1 MSVGIRRACDLLN
14 MSRSSFYYQPQK
26 DDSDVMGALSIKAK
40 EHPTEGFWK
49 AYDRLRLEG
58 HEWNHKRVHRVY
70 CLMQL
75 NIRRKIKK
83 RLPAR
88 VKTPLE
94 VPDSYNHTWSID
106 FMHDALENG
115 RKIKSFNIMDDFN
128 REALHIEL
136 DHSIKSNK
144 VVYVLNHL
152 IRKRGKPKRIRMD
165 NGQEFISEILKDWS
179 ELNEIELLHIQPGSP
194 TQNAFIERFNGTYR
208 RSILDAYLFQS
219 LDEARDLTEQWIRDY
234 NNHRPH
240 DALGGMSPITYLK
253 SIDDQPNLKSK
264 ESMPHEPVKGI

>member
-1 MSVGIRRACDLLN
+1 LG
-14 MSRSSFYYQPQK
+14 
-26 DDSDVMGALSIKAK
+26 
-40 EHPTEGFWK
+40 
-49 AYDRLRLEG
+49 
-58 HEWNHKRVHRVY
+58 
-70 CLMQL
+70 L

-83 RLPAR
+83 RLTAR

-165 NGQEFISEILKDWS
+165 NGPEFISEILKDWS
-179 ELNEIELLHIQPGSP
+179 ELNEVELLHIQPGSP

-208 RSILDAYLFQS
+208 RSILDVYLFQS
-219 LDEARDLTEQWIRDY
+219 QDEARDLTEEWIRDY
-234 NNHRPH
+234 NNYRPH
-240 DALGGMSPITYLK
+240 DALGGMSPIAYLK
-253 SIDDQPNLKSK
+253 SIDDQPSLKSK
-264 ESMPHEPVKGI
+264 ESMLHEPVKGI